1 MSRINRK
8 EAINFGIVVVVF
20 LFLDKI
26 LAFIS
31 GLLGEKLDTGEQQ
44 QQQQNIDTT
53 QGEINTKYL
62 SYPQSEYFD
71 IADTIYTALQNSYF
85 VDEESIYDAFRL
97 LKTNPDYLQ
106 LKVSYGERPHGFYG
120 FRVDKNLVQSL
131 RSDLDEEEIDK
142 VNKILEV
149 RNIKYRL

>member
-1 MSRINRK
+1 MNRINRK

-20 LFLDKI
+20 LFLDRI
-26 LAFIS
+26 LNFIS

-53 QGEINTKYL
+53 QSEINTKWL
-62 SYPQSEYFD
+62 TYPQSEYFD
-71 IADTIYTALQNSYF
+71 IADTIYTALQASYF
-85 VDEESIYDAFRL
+85 VDYEAIYDAFRL
-97 LKTNPDYLQ
+97 LQTNPDYLQ
-106 LKVSYGERPHGFYG
+106 LKVAYGERPHGFYG

-131 RSDLDEEEIDK
+131 RSDLDDEQIDK

>member
-8 EAINFGIVVVVF
+8 DAINFGIVVVGF

-53 QGEINTKYL
+53 QSEINTKWL
-62 SYPQSEYFD
+62 TYPQSEYFD
-71 IADTIYTALQNSYF
+71 IADTIYTALQASYF
-85 VDEESIYDAFRL
+85 VDYEAIYDAFRL
-97 LKTNPDYLQ
+97 LQTNPDYLQ
-106 LKVSYGERPHGFYG
+106 LKVAYGQRPHGFYG

-131 RSDLDEEEIDK
+131 RSDLDDEQIDK

>member
-26 LAFIS
+26 LAFFS

-53 QGEINTKYL
+53 QSEINTKWL
-62 SYPQSEYFD
+62 TYPQSEYFD
-71 IADTIYTALQNSYF
+71 IADTIYTALQSSYF
-85 VDEESIYDAFRL
+85 VDYEAIYDAFRL
-97 LKTNPDYLQ
+97 LQTNPDYLQ
-106 LKVSYGERPHGFYG
+106 LKVAYGQRPHGFYG

-131 RSDLDEEEIDK
+131 RSDLDDEQIDK